1 MSAQR
6 LVAVAAAA
14 VLGCPQDG
22 GPPAAAGS
30 DCAHASALSNQ
41 THSPS
46 DSLSNTKKHDRE
58 HQYNTLYFTE
68 HNSTEVDERILTKI
82 INTST

>member
-1 MSAQR
+1 MSARR

-14 VLGCPQDG
+14 VLGCPQDE

-41 THSPS
+41 THSPNG
-46 DSLSNTKKHDRE
+46 SLSKSKQHDRK
-58 HQYNTLYFTE
+58 QWQN
-68 HNSTEVDERILTKI
+68 KI
-82 INTST
+82 S